1 MKLKYLLSVL
11 LFLGIVGWGPF
22 SYFYEPTN
30 HYDQVPGSESWINK
44 EIKAL
49 GSEIQ
54 NLNPKVLKLSLS
66 AYQKA
71 KQKGLIEKDV
81 LTIIDYSMPSVECR
95 LWVID
100 MKKHKVLFNTYVAH
114 GKNSGD
120 VNTTSFSNQP
130 NSLKS
135 SFGVFRTDEVY
146 SGHHGSSL
154 RIQGLEPGINDNA
167 YRRNVVFH
175 GAAYVSASFAKER
188 KRLGRSWGC
197 MAVSETTIKP
207 LINTIK
213 GKSLVF
219 AYYPDHHWLKKSAF
233 LT

>member
-1 MKLKYLLSVL
+1 MKMKYLLSIV

-22 SYFYEPTN
+22 TYFN
-30 HYDQVPGSESWINK
+30 YDQVPGSEQWINK

-49 GSEIQ
+49 ASQTQ
-54 NLNPKVLKLSLS
+54 NLNPKVLKLSLV
-66 AYQKA
+66 AYQTA
-71 KQKGLIEKDV
+71 KEKGIPQKNI
-81 LTIIDYSMPSVECR
+81 LTIIDYSMPSSERR

-100 MKKHKVLFNTYVAH
+100 LSKHKVVMNTHVAH

-120 VNTTSFSNQP
+120 AKTTSFSNQP

-135 SFGVFRTDEVY
+135 SFGVFVTDEMY
-146 SGHHGSSL
+146 SGNHGSSL
-154 RIQGLEPGINDNA
+154 RIQGLERGVNDNV

-175 GAAYVSASFAKER
+175 GAAYVSDAVAKAR
-188 KRLGRSWGC
+188 GKLGRSWGC
-197 MAVSETTIKP
+197 MAVSQKVINP

-219 AYYPDHHWLKKSAF
+219 AYYPDRHWLKSSSF
-233 LT
+233 LKNA